1 MTTVPHSLT
10 TADWKEQNNHL
21 KYPLTASGAK
31 TLQVPAQA
39 MSFGITVYM
48 KLEFLQSP
56 IFSLIIDSRIKFAL
70 KWNQVQGYK

>member
-48 KLEFLQSP
+48 KLEFL
-56 IFSLIIDSRIKFAL
+56 
-70 KWNQVQGYK
+70 